1 MLNTMLHRRQGD
13 DAVATASRP
22 AANPISLAVAGENGC
37 IVDTDGRFDRIVAAA
52 TAIRPACS
60 ATPDR
65 CKVHR
70 PPGQPAVVTPSP
82 LPTRWP
88 RLEPMLRIALLDDHP
103 AVLAGLR
110 RLIDAEPDLSVAAV
124 AATAPE
130 LATKLNGLR
139 PDVLILDYDLAR
151 DDGLTHLRRIKSRTN
166 PPAVVVYSAYAG
178 PALNL
183 AARAAQADAVVDK
196 AEPVQTLLTA
206 VRRAANG
213 DVVMAP
219 VPRDAFEAAV
229 ARLEDDDL
237 PVFAMLLDRE
247 PLDSI
252 ADVLRVDQAEVNR
265 RAQRIVGRLRPRR
278 SVGLEDDDVRAP
290 KAWSR

>member
-1 MLNTMLHRRQGD
+1 
-13 DAVATASRP
+13 
-22 AANPISLAVAGENGC
+22 
-37 IVDTDGRFDRIVAAA
+37 
-52 TAIRPACS
+52 
-60 ATPDR
+60 
-65 CKVHR
+65 
-70 PPGQPAVVTPSP
+70 
-82 LPTRWP
+82 
-88 RLEPMLRIALLDDHP
+88 MLRIALLDDHP

-124 AATAPE
+124 AASAPE
-130 LATKLNGLR
+130 LAEELNGLR
-139 PDVLILDYDLAR
+139 PDVLILDYDLSH
-151 DDGLTHLRRIKSRTN
+151 DDGLAHCRRIKSRPN

-178 PALNL
+178 PALTL

-206 VRRAANG
+206 VRRAAND

-252 ADVLRVDQAEVNR
+252 ADVLHVDQAEVNR

-278 SVGLEDDDVRAP
+278 SVGLDDAAVSAREAY
-290 KAWSR
+290 RTT